1 MKRFDVLER
10 DSFTCLY
17 CGFSVIDN
25 DGNDLEVDHIVPVK
39 LGGKDVASNVASA
52 CWHCN
57 QDKASR
63 SLRETERVLTAIAER
78 NRIQGFDPKEQY
90 FPKRKK
96 ARVPIS
102 DKQKWRNKILLR
114 ALKRYKEL
122 GHYD

>member
-25 DGNDLEVDHIVPVK
+25 GGNDLEVDHIVPVA
-39 LGGKDVASNVASA
+39 LSGKDVASNVATA

-57 QDKASR
+57 RDKADR
-63 SLRETERVLTAIAER
+63 SLKEIERVLAAVDER
-78 NRIQGFDPKEQY
+78 NHEQGIDPKEQY

-96 ARVPIS
+96 ARKPIS
-102 DKQKWRNKILLR
+102 DKQKWRNGILLR
-114 ALKRYKEL
+114 SLRRYKEL
-122 GHYD
+122 GCR